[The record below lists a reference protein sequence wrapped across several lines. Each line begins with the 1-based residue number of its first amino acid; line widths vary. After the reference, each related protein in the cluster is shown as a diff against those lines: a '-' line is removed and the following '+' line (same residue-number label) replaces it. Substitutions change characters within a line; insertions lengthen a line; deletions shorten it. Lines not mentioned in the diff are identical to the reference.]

1 MRRIAFMVVGI
12 ALAGCSRPE
21 PVSAQQ
27 GNAPATRPAPGRA
40 IDAQRRTAIV
50 DASAKAK
57 DAVVSIHTTLPAPRL
72 SEMDRLFGLGQQ
84 AETPQ
89 GFGTG
94 FILRADGII
103 VTNNHVIENA
113 QQITVTLADG
123 TDADGRVLG
132 ADPVTDIAVIK
143 INRTG
148 LPVVTLGKSSDL
160 MIGEW
165 AIALGNPYAYLL
177 GNSEP
182 TVTAGV
188 ISALH
193 RNILSGGNMQGIY
206 VDMIQTDAAINPGNS
221 GGPLVNA
228 LGEVIGVNSSIFSN
242 TGESVGLGFSI
253 PIERASRIANEI
265 IATGTVRRAWPGLD
279 VVVSRDLTDHKVGGV
294 TVRAVAP
301 GGPAERAGI
310 KTGDILVKANERPLR
325 TYLDWE
331 AVKLDL
337 KVGDAITVTVKSAG
351 VTGERRVVTGDLP
364 TLTAAQVTVLQGMQ
378 LVTVTPAVRAE
389 RNIQNQYGGALV
401 YNLPADLSAKTG
413 IEKGDVIYGIDQQA
427 LKSADEVARALKAIR
442 PNQAFNLRVERP
454 GQGSFAIP
462 LRMNP

>member
-1 MRRIAFMVVGI
+1 MVTRRIAVVIAGI

-21 PVSAQQ
+21 TGNAQQ
-27 GNAPATRPAPGRA
+27 TAGLAPRTAPGPLL
-40 IDAQRRTAIV
+40 DAQRRTAIV
-50 DASAKAK
+50 DASEKAAP
-57 DAVVSIHTTLPAPRL
+57 AVVSIHVTLPAPRQSQVDMFLGL
-72 SEMDRLFGLGQQ
+72 S

-103 VTNNHVIENA
+103 VTNNHVVENA
-113 QQITVTLADG
+113 SQITVTLYDG
-123 TDADGRVLG
+123 TEVDGRVLG

-143 INRTG
+143 INKTG
-148 LPVVTLGKSSDL
+148 LRVVTLGRSSDL

-165 AIALGNPYAYLL
+165 AIALGNPYAYML

-188 ISALH
+188 ISATH
-193 RNILSGGNMQGIY
+193 RNIMSGGNMQGIY

-228 LGEVIGVNSSIFSN
+228 KGEVIGVNSSIFSN

-253 PIERASRIANEI
+253 PIERATRIANEI
-265 IATGTVRRAWPGLD
+265 IANSVVRRAWPGLD
-279 VVVSRDLTDHKVGGV
+279 VVVSRDLTDHKAGGV

-310 KTGDILVKANERPLR
+310 RANDVLVKANDRKLR

-337 KVGDAITVTVKSAG
+337 KVGDAISATVRSAG
-351 VTGERRVVTGDLP
+351 VTTERRIVTGDLP
-364 TLTAAQVTVLQGMQ
+364 TLTAARITVLQGMD

-389 RNIQNQYGGALV
+389 RSVQNPNGGALV
-401 YNLPADLSAKTG
+401 YKIQPEIASQTG
-413 IEKGDVIYGIDQQA
+413 IQTGDVIYQIDQRA
-427 LKSADEVARALKAIR
+427 LKSADEVSQALKS
-442 PNQAFNLRVERP
+442 VKP
-454 GQGSFAIP
+454 GQTFYLIIEREGRRVPIP
-462 LRMNP
+462 LRMNQ

>member
-1 MRRIAFMVVGI
+1 MVIRPTACLLV
-12 ALAGCSRPE
+12 AVVLCGCSRPNA
-21 PVSAQQ
+21 VNAQQ
-27 GNAPATRPAPGRA
+27 NSPPANRPVPTRA

-50 DASAKAK
+50 DASARVK
-57 DAVVSIHTTLPAPRL
+57 DAVVSIHVLLPTPRP
-72 SEMDRLFGLGQQ
+72 SQYDLFFGQTQ
-84 AETPQ
+84 ETPQ

-94 FILRADGII
+94 FILDANGII
-103 VTNNHVIENA
+103 VTNNHVVENA

-123 TDADGRVLG
+123 TDVPGRVLG

-143 INRTG
+143 INKSN
-148 LPVVTLGKSSDL
+148 LPVVTLGTSSNL

-165 AIALGNPYAYLL
+165 AIALGNPYAYML

-193 RNILSGGNMQGIY
+193 RNIMSGGNMQGVY

-265 IATGTVRRAWPGLD
+265 IASGSVRRAWPGLE
-279 VVVSRDLTDHKVGGV
+279 VVASRDLTDHKAGGV
-294 TVRAVAP
+294 TVRSVAP
-301 GGPAERAGI
+301 AGPAERAGI
-310 KTGDILVKANERPLR
+310 KPGDIMVKANGRVLR

-337 KVGDAITVTVKSAG
+337 KVGDAIALTVNSAG
-351 VTGERRVVTGDLP
+351 TTAERRIVTGDLP
-364 TLTAAQVTVLQGMQ
+364 TLTAARVTALQGID
-378 LVTVTPAVRAE
+378 LITVTPGVRAE
-389 RNIQNQYGGALV
+389 RGVRNQYGGAV
-401 YNLPADLSAKTG
+401 VMKVPPDIAATG
-413 IEKGDVIYGIDQQA
+413 WIQQFDVIYGIDQKP
-427 LKSADEVARALKAIR
+427 LKTADEVAAALKA
-442 PNQAFNLRVERP
+442 LRP
-454 GQGSFAIP
+454 GQSFYIHIERQGQLLAP
-462 LRMNP
+462 FALRMNQ